1 MKKNRLSDVVKSD
14 YTELSKDSQGILRG
28 GFGSIKLPN
37 SNGTNGV
44 NNCMCPPPNNC
55 MCNGNNNCDCSTVK
69 DRQGNPDLAQLPEI
83 F

>member
-28 GFGSIKLPN
+28 GFGSIELPEGD
-37 SNGTNGV
+37 GTNTV
-44 NNCMCPPPNNC
+44 NNCECNGNNC
-55 MCNGNNNCDCSTVK
+55 MCNGNNNCDCSTIK
-69 DRQGNPDLAQLPEI
+69 TKQGDPGLTQLPEI